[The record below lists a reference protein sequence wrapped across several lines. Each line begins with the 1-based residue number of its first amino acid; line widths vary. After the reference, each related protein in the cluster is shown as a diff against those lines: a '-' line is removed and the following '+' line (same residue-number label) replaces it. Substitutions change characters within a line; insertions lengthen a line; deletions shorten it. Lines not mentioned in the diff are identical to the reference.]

1 MAIEDIRD
9 TWKDSAAREVEGG
22 MKTGGGAVFID
33 KDGTLID
40 DVPYNIDPRKV
51 RLAECAG
58 PALLRMRK
66 AGFRL
71 IVVSNQSGIAR
82 GWFEESDLLPVNR
95 EIQALLAPHGVEIDG
110 FYYCPHGP
118 GDHCACRKPAP
129 GMILHA
135 AKEQGIECRRSWM
148 IGGTLNDVEAG
159 NRAGCGTIHLDNG
172 NETEWKTG
180 SHRQPLYSVRTL
192 LEAADIVCSAPG
204 GLAMQFR
211 RPSAAMC

>member
-1 MAIEDIRD
+1 MAVKGEWNDGAWD
-9 TWKDSAAREVEGG
+9 GKGAVERKGR
-22 MKTGGGAVFID
+22 AVFID
-33 KDGTLID
+33 KDGTLVD
-40 DVPYNIDPRKV
+40 DVPYNVDPGKV
-51 RLAECAG
+51 RLTEGAG
-58 PALLRMRK
+58 LALQRMRK

-95 EIQALLAPHGVEIDG
+95 EIQAQLAPHGVEIDA

-129 GMILHA
+129 GMILRA
-135 AKEQGIECRRSWM
+135 AEEHGIDCRGSWM
-148 IGGTLNDVEAG
+148 IGDILHDVEAG

-172 NETEWKTG
+172 NETEWMPG
-180 SHRQPLYSVRTL
+180 SQRQPLYSVRTL
-192 LEAADIVCSAPG
+192 LEAADIVCGAPG

-211 RPSAAMC
+211 TPSAAMC

>member
-1 MAIEDIRD
+1 MAIKDIRN
-9 TWKDSAAREVEGG
+9 TWEDSGAREGGGG
-22 MKTGGGAVFID
+22 MKAGGGAVFID

-51 RLAECAG
+51 KLAEGAW
-58 PALLRMRK
+58 PALLRMKK

-71 IVVSNQSGIAR
+71 VVVSNQSGIAR

-95 EIQALLAPHGVEIDG
+95 EIQALLAPHGVEIDA

-118 GDHCACRKPAP
+118 DDHCACRKPTP

-135 AKEQGIECRRSWM
+135 ANEQGIDCMRSWM
-148 IGGTLNDVEAG
+148 IGDTLNDVEAG

-180 SHRQPLYSVRTL
+180 SLRQPLYSVRAL
-192 LEAADIVCSAPG
+192 QEAADIVCGAPER
-204 GLAMQFR
+204 LLMQFR
-211 RPSAAMC
+211 VANPVMC